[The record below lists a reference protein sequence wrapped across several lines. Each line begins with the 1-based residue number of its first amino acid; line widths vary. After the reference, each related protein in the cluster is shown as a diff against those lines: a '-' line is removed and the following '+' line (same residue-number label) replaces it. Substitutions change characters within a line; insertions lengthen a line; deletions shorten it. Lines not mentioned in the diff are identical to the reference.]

1 MIMIAL
7 SGQAMAA
14 NSVNFESHRI
24 QITLDVTSHTA
35 LICDSG
41 TVALEAGWNK
51 FSVSRT
57 AEISAFAVSG
67 KRCEYVVAIPKD
79 SASLPDEIRADLAT
93 DTVAPSAKLIF
104 FKARQAETTSF
115 ALTFKAAIQEDVANV
130 RFSREA
136 VGNEVSGTIL
146 DQGAYLSSSAFFYP
160 QGSEKLAKYTVT
172 ADIPATW
179 ESVSDGNRVASEI
192 KGDRRVQVWANP
204 FSSDGC
210 VFMAAPYVAKSAP
223 VGNTEVVCLFF
234 EADTGLVDNYL
245 KATSKYISMYTDLI
259 GTYPFSRFT
268 VAENFF
274 PTGYGMP
281 GWTLLGQSV
290 LRLPFIISS
299 SLGHE
304 VLHNWW
310 GNSVYVDYERGN
322 WCEGMTVYGADYR
335 YKLAESPAAARECRK
350 DILKQYVSYVSK
362 DKDFP
367 IRQFTSRTSPNT
379 RTIGYNKAMMVIHMI
394 EEEIGSAAFNDAWKL
409 VYQEHVGRKISWE
422 EWITAFAQTSG
433 KDLSYII
440 PQWIDRT
447 GAPLLG
453 LEFLGRSAGKKAGT
467 ETIRLKISE
476 KSGSGYR
483 LRVPVRVEGSQTAVD
498 TVVLMESGEV
508 LVDMLI
514 PEGSKSVGLDPE
526 YHLFRRLYPEEVEP
540 IISAVIGAP
549 ARAFVTNASSEDE
562 RSLFKS
568 FGDNLSEDTIE
579 VVPEMKLDS
588 LSRSV
593 VPVILNPSVLPEY
606 LANRVRV
613 TPDSVTLAGSTYLRP
628 GHTVVLTGQ
637 SWNGFEK
644 YMVMLSNDV
653 ASLPRLG
660 QLIPHYGKYSYLV
673 FEGAKN
679 VAKGQWEIDQSPL
692 RVAIGK

>member
-1 MIMIAL
+1 MIMVAL
-7 SGQAMAA
+7 GGQGMAA
-14 NSVNFESHRI
+14 SSVNFESHRI
-24 QITLDVTSHTA
+24 QITLDVPAHTA
-35 LICDSG
+35 LIGDSG
-41 TVALEAGWNK
+41 VVALEAGWNK
-51 FSVSRT
+51 FSVSHA
-57 AEISAFAVSG
+57 AEISAFTVSG
-67 KRCEYVVAIPKD
+67 KRCDYIVAIPKD
-79 SASLPDEIRADLAT
+79 SASLPDEIRTDLVADT
-93 DTVAPSAKLIF
+93 IAPSAKLIF
-104 FKARQAETTSF
+104 FKGRQKETTSF
-115 ALTFKAAIQEDVANV
+115 TLNFKAVFQEDVANV

-160 QGSEKLAKYTVT
+160 QGSEELAKYSVT
-172 ADIPATW
+172 ADIPVTW
-179 ESVSDGNRVASEI
+179 ESVSDGNRIASEI
-192 KGDRRVQVWANP
+192 KGDRKVQVWANS

-210 VFMAAPYVAKSAP
+210 VFMAAPYVARSAT
-223 VGNTEVVCLFF
+223 VGSTEIVCLFF

-274 PTGYGMP
+274 PTGDGMP

-335 YKLAESPAAARECRK
+335 YKLAESPAAAREYRK

-394 EEEIGSAAFNDAWKL
+394 EEEIGSTAFDDAWKL
-409 VYQEHVGRKISWE
+409 VYQKYVGQKISWE
-422 EWITAFAQTSG
+422 ELIAAFTQASG
-433 KDLSYII
+433 KDLSYVI

-453 LEFLGRSAGKKAGT
+453 LEFLGRSAGKNAGT
-467 ETIRLKISE
+467 EMIHLKISE

-498 TVVLMESGEV
+498 TTVVMESGEV
-508 LVDMLI
+508 LVDMLA
-514 PEGSKSVGLDPE
+514 PAGSKSVGVDPE

-549 ARAFVTNASSEDE
+549 TRAFVTNAISEEE
-562 RSLFKS
+562 RGLFKS

-579 VVPEMKLDS
+579 VISEMKLDS

-593 VPVILNPSVLPEY
+593 VPVLMNPSALPEY
-606 LANRVRV
+606 LANRIRV
-613 TPDSVTLAGSTYLRP
+613 TPDSITVAGSTYSRP
-628 GHTVVLTGQ
+628 AHTLAVTGQ
-637 SWNGFEK
+637 TWNGFEK
-644 YMVMLSNDV
+644 YMVILSSDA

-679 VAKGQWEIDQSPL
+679 IAKGQWEIDQSPL